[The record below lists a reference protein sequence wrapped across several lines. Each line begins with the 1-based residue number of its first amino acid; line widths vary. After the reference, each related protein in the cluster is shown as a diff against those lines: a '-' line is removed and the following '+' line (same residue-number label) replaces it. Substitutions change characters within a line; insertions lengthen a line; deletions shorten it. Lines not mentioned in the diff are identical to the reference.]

1 MTRRSVINGGGF
13 TIEFSVAILFPG
25 VGSASLPR
33 TVAEFEITP
42 AVVAAVMIVTAE
54 FSALA
59 NVPRAHVT
67 VPLV

>member
-1 MTRRSVINGGGF
+1 M
-13 TIEFSVAILFPG
+13 
-25 VGSASLPR
+25 PR